1 MEFQDSKRLVDILW
15 IIFNELEKVFV
26 PLLMF
31 FLFAGWMKILLG
43 ILQEP
48 LIPWCHQRDNSYV
61 TSMFL
66 TLKGSNKLV
75 ILMIW
80 LELPFLL
87 QNNKIFSL
95 AATLH

>member
-1 MEFQDSKRLVDILW
+1 MQPTKCILNDIIHCIIGHRGGSVAHMGLVSRLLLAISTEMEFQDSKRLVDILW

-48 LIPWCHQRDNSYV
+48 LIP
-61 TSMFL
+61 
-66 TLKGSNKLV
+66 
-75 ILMIW
+75 
-80 LELPFLL
+80 
-87 QNNKIFSL
+87 
-95 AATLH
+95 

>member
-48 LIPWCHQRDNSYV
+48 LIP
-61 TSMFL
+61 
-66 TLKGSNKLV
+66 
-75 ILMIW
+75 
-80 LELPFLL
+80 
-87 QNNKIFSL
+87 
-95 AATLH
+95 